1 MTSKARRHKL
11 IAWAGLILG
20 IGLAYALFVR
30 LTGLALPCPFHLVTG
45 LLCPGCGV
53 TRMSLALLRLDFAA
67 AWQANPALLLLLP
80 VLAGLLGQVALRY
93 VKTGQARLSPGQ
105 NILVWAMVL
114 TLLLYGIGR
123 NLPALSRAG

>member
-105 NILVWAMVL
+105 NTLVWAMVL
-114 TLLLYGIGR
+114 ALLLYGIGR
-123 NLPALSRAG
+123 NLPALSRVG

>member
-67 AWQANPALLLLLP
+67 AWQTNPALLLLLP

-93 VKTGQARLSPGQ
+93 VKTGQAHLSPGQ
-105 NILVWAMVL
+105 NILVWTMVL
-114 TLLLYGIGR
+114 ALLLYGIGR

>member
-30 LTGLALPCPFHLVTG
+30 LTGLAVPCPFHLVTG

-114 TLLLYGIGR
+114 ALLLYGIGR
-123 NLPALSRAG
+123 NLPALSGVG

>member
-80 VLAGLLGQVALRY
+80 ALAWLLGQVALRY

>member
-30 LTGLALPCPFHLVTG
+30 LTGLAVPCPFHLVTG

-93 VKTGQARLSPGQ
+93 VKTGKARLSPGQ
-105 NILVWAMVL
+105 NTLVWAMVL
-114 TLLLYGIGR
+114 ALLLYGIGR
-123 NLPALSRAG
+123 NLPALSGVG

>member
-123 NLPALSRAG
+123 NLPALSRVG

>member
-30 LTGLALPCPFHLVTG
+30 LTGLAVPRPFHLVTG

-105 NILVWAMVL
+105 NTLVWAMVL
-114 TLLLYGIGR
+114 ALLLYGIGR
-123 NLPALSRAG
+123 NLPALSGVG